1 MKLIKLERPNCK
13 GCGELTNFLNG
24 RGVQYESVNIMKKP
38 EVALQYGVMSVPVL
52 ILADDNG
59 NAIDM
64 VIGFNQ
70 PAVEELL
77 KKMK

>member
-1 MKLIKLERPNCK
+1 MKLIKLERPNCR
-13 GCGELTNFLNG
+13 GCRELTNFLND
-24 RGVQYESVNIMKKP
+24 REVQYESVNIMEKP

-52 ILADDNG
+52 ILADDND

-70 PAVEELL
+70 PAVEELI